1 MYLEQQLQKLTDAVT
16 QLILVIE
23 SQRLPVAQLPIVEQ
37 VVTVPVFAAPAPVAP
52 VVNVPSPPVFAAPAP
67 VTPAAVM
74 PPPPV
79 FAAPAPVA
87 PVVNVPSPPVFAA
100 PAPVTPAAVMPPPPV
115 FAAPAPVAPVV
126 NVPFTDG
133 KGLIDYVMKSYS
145 EMGTEKGAGIGNVLN
160 QLGYKNINDV
170 KPEHYAA
177 LFAGIEGLK

>member
-1 MYLEQQLQKLTDAVT
+1 MSLELNIQQLTDAVT

-23 SQRLPVAQLPIVEQ
+23 SQKLPVAQLPIVEQ
-37 VVTVPVFAAPAPVAP
+37 VVTAP
-52 VVNVPSPPVFAAPAP
+52 VVTPPPMLNAVPVASVPTP

-79 FAAPAPVA
+79 F
-87 PVVNVPSPPVFAA
+87 
-100 PAPVTPAAVMPPPPV
+100 T
-115 FAAPAPVAPVV
+115 APAPVAPVV